1 MKSKILNFLLV
12 LTSLIGYLEWGEKQK
27 LFLFQAEYEILSK
40 LFKDPFSVLH
50 PFTIIPLAGQSLLL
64 STLFQ
69 KIPNKA
75 ITYISIAGIGLLFGL
90 MFIVGLISLKF
101 KILFSTLPFIT
112 MAIITIRFHKK
123 LKN

>member
-50 PFTIIPLAGQSLLL
+50 PFTIIPLAGQALLL

-123 LKN
+123 GKN

>member
-50 PFTIIPLAGQSLLL
+50 PFTIIPLAGQALLL
-64 STLFQ
+64 ITLFQ

-90 MFIVGLISLKF
+90 MFFISLISLKF
-101 KILFSTLPFIT
+101 KILFSTLPFIII
-112 MAIITIRFHKK
+112 AIITIRFHRNG
-123 LKN
+123 KN